1 MSLLF
6 PDSENLDKATLASL
20 TKAYEAACDELA
32 TEHYFSFSQVAGL
45 TDEMASA
52 IRDLYR
58 AGQRGQTKLTHHAVT
73 CAILSNQKRNNPW

>member
-6 PDSENLDKATLASL
+6 PDSESLDKATLASL
-20 TKAYEAACDELA
+20 TKAYEAARDELA
-32 TEHYFSFSQVAGL
+32 TEHYLSFSQVAGL

-58 AGQRGQTKLTHHAVT
+58 AGQRGHTKLTHHAVN
-73 CAILSNQKRNNPW
+73 CALLSIEHRNAN

>member
-45 TDEMASA
+45 TDAMASA

-73 CAILSNQKRNNPW
+73 CALLSIEKRSTH

>member
-6 PDSENLDKATLASL
+6 PDSDDLDKATLDSL
-20 TKAYEAACDELA
+20 TRAYEAACDELA

-52 IRDLYR
+52 IRDVYR
-58 AGQRGQTKLTHHAVT
+58 AGQRGHTKLTHHAVT
-73 CAILSNQKRNNPW
+73 CALHSAERRSTH